1 MFVFTRNSCWSRYIR
16 RWGCELARNLS
27 VQPVL
32 LRFVCHSL
40 QVAMIDDTLA
50 ATVLE
55 NDHDITTLDPDD
67 LVGGIRRACRAG
79 AGIPVQCGS
88 ALRGVAIQPLM
99 DAVSAYLPPARE
111 ASLRV

>member
-1 MFVFTRNSCWSRYIR
+1 M
-16 RWGCELARNLS
+16 
-27 VQPVL
+27 QPVL